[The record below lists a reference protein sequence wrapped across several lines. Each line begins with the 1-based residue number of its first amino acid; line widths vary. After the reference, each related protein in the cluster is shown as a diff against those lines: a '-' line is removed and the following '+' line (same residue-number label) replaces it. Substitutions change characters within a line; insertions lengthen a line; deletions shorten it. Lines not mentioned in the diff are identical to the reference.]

1 SMADARVVNLAKIL
15 VQYSTKV
22 RPKDVVAIYHQPAGM
37 PLVREI
43 YREVIRA
50 GAYPYVL
57 LGLLRSRVE
66 VEDLAYILFTEGN
79 EDQLQRVH
87 RFEKIVRSEFDVM
100 INIDSSSNTRVLS
113 NVDPAKQSLRSRAHA
128 ELTKIFMQR
137 SASKDLRWVISLF
150 PTEAYAQDA
159 DMNLSEF
166 EDFVYGT
173 TFADQDDPVAAWQAV
188 HDEQQRLV
196 DWLAGKRSVEVRG
209 PNVELKLSIDGRK
222 FINSDG
228 TYNMPSGEI
237 FTGPVEDSLD
247 GWIRFTYPA
256 IYSGREVAGVELH
269 FEAGKVVKASAKKN
283 EEFLLRMLETDAGA
297 KYVGEFAMGTNK
309 RINRFIKNI
318 LFDEKIG
325 GTIHMAL
332 GAGYPETGSSNESAI
347 HWDMICEMR
356 DGGEIIV
363 DGELFYRSGEFQI

>member
-1 SMADARVVNLAKIL
+1 MADARVVNLAKTL
-15 VQYSTKV
+15 VQYSTRV
-22 RPKDVVAIYHQPAGM
+22 QPKDEVAIFHQPAGL

-43 YREVIRA
+43 YREVVRA

-79 EDQLQRVH
+79 EDQLQHVH

-100 INIDSSSNTRVLS
+100 INVNSSSNTRVLS
-113 NVDPAKQSLRSRAHA
+113 NVDPAKQSLRSKAHS
-128 ELTKIFMQR
+128 ELMKIFMRR
-137 SASKDLRWVISLF
+137 SASGDLRWVITLF
-150 PTEAYAQDA
+150 PTTAYAQDA

-196 DWLAGKRSVEVRG
+196 DWLDGKRSVEVRG
-209 PNVELKLSIDGRK
+209 PNVDLKLSIDGRK

-228 TYNMPSGEI
+228 THNMPSGEI
-237 FTGPVEDSLD
+237 FTGPVEDSLE
-247 GWIRFTYPA
+247 GWIRYSYPA
-256 IYSGREVAGVELH
+256 IRGGREVAGIELH
-269 FEAGKVVKASAKKN
+269 FEAGKVVKASAEKN
-283 EEFLLRMLETDAGA
+283 EDYLLRMLETDAGA
-297 KYVGEFAMGTNK
+297 KYVGEFAVGTNK

-332 GAGYPETGSSNESAI
+332 GAGYPETGSHNESAI
-347 HWDMICEMR
+347 HWDMICDMR
-356 DGGEIIV
+356 DGGEILV

>member
-1 SMADARVVNLAKIL
+1 MADARVVNLAKTL

-22 RPKDVVAIYHQPAGM
+22 RPKEHVAIFHQPAGL

-57 LGLLRSRVE
+57 LGLLRSHVE

-79 EDQLQRVH
+79 DDHMQHVN

-100 INIDSSSNTRVLS
+100 IIVESSSNTRVLS
-113 NVDPAKQSLRSRAHA
+113 SVDPAKQSLRSKAHS
-128 ELTKIFMQR
+128 ELTNIFMQR
-137 SASKDLRWVISLF
+137 SASGDLRWVITLF

-196 DWLAGKRSVEVRG
+196 DWLEGKRNVEVRG
-209 PNVELKLSIDGRK
+209 PNVELNLSIEDRK

-228 TYNMPSGEI
+228 THNMPSGEI
-237 FTGPVEDSLD
+237 FTGPVEDSLN
-247 GWIRFTYPA
+247 GWIRFSYPA

-269 FEAGKVVKASAKKN
+269 FESGKVVKASAEKN
-283 EEFLLRMLETDAGA
+283 EDFLLRMLETDAGA
-297 KYVGEFAMGTNK
+297 KYVGEFAVGTNK
-309 RINRFIKNI
+309 RINRFIKSI

-347 HWDMICEMR
+347 HWDMICDMR
-356 DGGEIIV
+356 DGGEIVV

>member
-1 SMADARVVNLAKIL
+1 MADARVVNLAKIL

>member
-1 SMADARVVNLAKIL
+1 

>member
-1 SMADARVVNLAKIL
+1 MADARVVNLAKIL

-196 DWLAGKRSVEVRG
+196 DWLVGKRNVEVRG